1 MWVRRVAFFSII
13 KFMNKLSLLAVFCF
27 FSGVLCAAP
36 VPRADELSLREQ
48 VGQTIVPRVFIGKHR
63 GFKKAVQ
70 RGEVGGFILKTTD
83 GLLTRPA
90 LTPLTQKQYFERQRK
105 LLLKTI
111 SDLNK
116 WAAKSP
122 HQIPLILAFDYEGGT
137 VTSPMYMGLK
147 QMPSNMLLAASGRDD
162 IVVDMYAAQAREIK
176 AVGGNVSFGPA
187 TDVNSN
193 PLNPIIQTRSFGDN
207 AAAVGHNAA
216 VAVRALQANGV
227 AAFNKHFPGHGDTS
241 VDSHREMPVTALPD
255 DELWQKHVFAF
266 VPSVDAGTY
275 GIMDSHVVYPALDE
289 DNPASFSAKILRNLL
304 RGKMGFDG
312 VVATDGLD
320 MGAVNSVG
328 VEDMVRRAYQAGN
341 DMLLL
346 SAPAEKMKDSYKYP
360 CRAADFVEKNV
371 FSGADDAL
379 TPEEIRTSAER
390 ILALKQKL
398 GLFDGVTTDPSA
410 ETGFAAAARRA
421 AEAGVTLVRDE
432 QNLVPLPAE
441 IKEVCAVMFADD
453 IFSGQVTAF
462 GEYLTA
468 RGKTS
473 RTVIL
478 PVSPSS
484 EDLKTAGE
492 CMLGAHL
499 VAVGTSRGSAMNA
512 AQLSVVQELFRAAE
526 VSDKKAVLVS
536 LLNPYE
542 IPFYPQARTVLA
554 LYGPTEDSAR
564 TAAKILM
571 GDLPAQGKLP
581 VTLPDVSR

>member
-1 MWVRRVAFFSII
+1 
-13 KFMNKLSLLAVFCF
+13 MNKISLAAALCF
-27 FSGVLCAAP
+27 FAGVVYAASA
-36 VPRADELSLREQ
+36 PRAEELFLREQ

-63 GFKKAVQ
+63 GFKKAVE

-83 GLLTRPA
+83 GLLTRPV
-90 LTPLTQKQYFERQRK
+90 LTPATQKQYFDRQRK

-111 SDLNK
+111 TDLKK

-122 HQIPLILAFDYEGGT
+122 HKIPLILAFDYEGGT

-147 QMPSNMLLAASGRDD
+147 QMPSNMLLAASGRDE
-162 IVVDMYAAQAREIK
+162 IVADMYAAQAKEIK
-176 AVGGNVSFGPA
+176 AAGGNVAFGPV

-207 AAAVGHNAA
+207 AASVGRNAA
-216 VAVRALQANGV
+216 VAVRALQTNGV

-255 DELWQKHVFAF
+255 DELWKKHISAF
-266 VPSVDAGTY
+266 VAPVDAGAY
-275 GIMDSHVVYPALDE
+275 GIMNSHVVYPALDE
-289 DNPASFSAKILRNLL
+289 DNPASFSPKILRSLL
-304 RGKMGFDG
+304 RGKMGFG
-312 VVATDGLD
+312 GIVATDGLD
-320 MGAVNSVG
+320 MGAVSGVG
-328 VEDMVRRAYQAGN
+328 VDDIVLRAYRAGN

-346 SAPAEKMKDSYKYP
+346 SAPAEKIKDAYKYP
-360 CRAADFVEKNV
+360 KRAADFVEKNIL
-371 FSGADDAL
+371 SGGENAL
-379 TPEEIRTSAER
+379 TPEEIRASAAR

-398 GLFDGVTTDPSA
+398 GLFDAAATDSAA
-410 ETGFAAAARRA
+410 ETGFSAASRRA

-432 QNLVPLPAE
+432 QKLIPLSSD

-453 IFSGQVTAF
+453 IFSGQVSAF

-468 RGKTS
+468 RGKTA

-492 CMLGAHL
+492 CMRGAHL
-499 VAVGTSRGSAMNA
+499 VAVGTSRAAAMNA

-526 VSDKKAVLVS
+526 TSDKKTVLVS

-542 IPFYPQARTVLA
+542 IPFYPQARTVIA
-554 LYGPTEDSAR
+554 LYGPTEDSVRA
-564 TAAKILM
+564 AAKILM
-571 GDLPAQGKLP
+571 GDIPAQGKLP
-581 VTLPDVSR
+581 VALPELSR